1 MKHRSWRKTA
11 YQPTSLIA
19 AVLLLLL
26 IFVFA
31 GYFFTL
37 YAPGLSPK
45 QDSMLAKL
53 RENRIAWEEKRPP
66 EFRYVVERQCECP
79 LDYTEPFT
87 VVEYLDEPDNQAWID
102 GFFTALEKSILDEV
116 TVTVSYDPRFNYPND
131 FAIAAEQTFVRDF
144 EVLRYADD
152 GR

>member
-1 MKHRSWRKTA
+1 MKHRSWRKTG

-37 YAPGLSPK
+37 YESGLSPE
-45 QDSMLAKL
+45 QETLL
-53 RENRIAWEEKRPP
+53 GRLHENRNAWQEKRPP
-66 EFRYVVERQCECP
+66 EFRYVVERECECP
-79 LDYTEPFT
+79 LDYTKPFT
-87 VVEYLDEPDNQAWID
+87 AIEYLDAPDNQAWID
-102 GFFTALEKSILDEV
+102 GFFAAIEKAILDGVAV
-116 TVTVSYDPRFNYPND
+116 TASYDPRFNYPND

-152 GR
+152 VR

>member
-1 MKHRSWRKTA
+1 MKHRSWRKTG

-37 YAPGLSPK
+37 YESGLSPE
-45 QDSMLAKL
+45 QETLLARL
-53 RENRIAWEEKRPP
+53 QENRLAWQEKRPP
-66 EFRYVVERQCECP
+66 EFRYVVQRDCECP

-87 VVEYLDEPDNQAWID
+87 VIEYLDEPDNQAWID
-102 GFFTALEKSILDEV
+102 GFFATIEKAILDEV
-116 TVTVSYDPRFNYPND
+116 AITVSYDPRFNYPND

-144 EVLRYADD
+144 EVLRYADEV
-152 GR
+152 R